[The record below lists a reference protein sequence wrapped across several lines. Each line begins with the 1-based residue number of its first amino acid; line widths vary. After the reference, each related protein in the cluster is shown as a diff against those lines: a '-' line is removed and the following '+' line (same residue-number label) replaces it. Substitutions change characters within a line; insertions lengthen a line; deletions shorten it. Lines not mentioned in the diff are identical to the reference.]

1 MTLRDLLKEC
11 NRNKV
16 MDIIQKKYYP
26 KKENYFNEI
35 YASYDSVWETLI
47 FKERSS
53 NKEYEI
59 YIRKLEMADE
69 SRYTDVCL
77 YCPED
82 EMSYA
87 MDLTPWEDLVD
98 YKIKTKHDKIDAH
111 EALAHILWEITFYGF
126 SEDKITQEKVKLEKQ
141 IERLESGE
149 EELHELNLDD
159 LERGGF

>member
-26 KKENYFNEI
+26 KEENHFNEI
-35 YASYDSVWETLI
+35 YASYDSVWETLM
-47 FKERSS
+47 FKEQSS

-59 YIRKLEMADE
+59 YIRFVVEDDGLQ
-69 SRYTDVCL
+69 TDVCL

-82 EMSYA
+82 EMTYA
-87 MDLTPWEDLVD
+87 MDFTAWEDLID
-98 YKIKTKHDKIDAH
+98 YEIKTKHDKIDSH
-111 EALAHILWEITFYGF
+111 KALAYILWEITFYGF
-126 SEDKITQEKVKLEKQ
+126 SEDKITQEKDELKSQ
-141 IERLESGE
+141 IARIESGD

-159 LERGGF
+159 LEKDGF

>member
-26 KKENYFNEI
+26 KEENHFNEI
-35 YASYDSVWETLI
+35 YTSYDSVWETLI
-47 FKERSS
+47 FNERSS

-59 YIRKLEMADE
+59 YIRELEEGDV
-69 SRYTDVCL
+69 DVCL
-77 YCPED
+77 YCSED
-82 EMSYA
+82 EMTYA
-87 MDLTPWEDLVD
+87 MDFTAWKDLID

-126 SEDKITQEKVKLEKQ
+126 SEDKITQEKDELKSQ
-141 IERLESGE
+141 IARIESGE

-159 LERGGF
+159 LEKDGF

>member
-16 MDIIQKKYYP
+16 MNILQKEYYP
-26 KKENYFNEI
+26 KESDHFNEI
-35 YASYDSVWETLI
+35 YTCYDSVWETLM
-47 FKERSS
+47 FKELNP

-59 YIRKLEMADE
+59 YIRKLEMEDE
-69 SRYTDVCL
+69 SRHTDVCL

-82 EMSYA
+82 EMTYA
-87 MDLTPWEDLVD
+87 IDLTSWEDLID
-98 YKIKTKHDKIDAH
+98 YKIKTKHDKIDTH

-126 SEDKITQEKVKLEKQ
+126 SEYKITQEKVKLEKQ

-149 EELHELNLDD
+149 EELVELNLDE
-159 LERGGF
+159 L